1 MLKKILSISM
11 VVVLLLASGAYFPEN
26 AEARGQGRKFREKAR
41 EQVGSAIY
49 KRQVTSEVYRQQRV
63 REQVTAKVYRRQL
76 KQEQVAAEVYR
87 RRGRVAEAVYNRVY
101 SQREFARIRAAEIKR
116 NQTIIKALNREIR
129 VKMKVIQKLIN
140 ELREDP
146 ELFPAEKAAAVREQ
160 LRLIREM
167 RAKYADTLGEI
178 REERAP
184 LKENR
189 KNNGA
194 GLRGNLDNIFAV
206 QEARIRIL
214 RDILAEIDE
223 LVALLR

>member
-11 VVVLLLASGAYFPEN
+11 VVVLLLASGAYFAGN
-26 AEARGQGRKFREKAR
+26 AEARGQGRRLREKVR

-49 KRQVTSEVYRQQRV
+49 KRQETSAVNRQQR
-63 REQVTAKVYRRQL
+63 
-76 KQEQVAAEVYR
+76 KQEQVAKEVYKQ
-87 RRGRVAEAVYNRVY
+87 RGRVAEAVYNR
-101 SQREFARIRAAEIKR
+101 REFARIRAAEIKR
-116 NQTIIKALNREIR
+116 NQTIIKALNREIT
-129 VKMKVIQKLIN
+129 VKMKVVQELIK
-140 ELREDP
+140 ELRKDP
-146 ELFPAEKAAAVREQ
+146 ESFPAEKAAAVREQ

-189 KNNGA
+189 RNNGA

-223 LVALLR
+223 LVTLLR